1 MFSKICFCSAV
12 EQTHLQNLLEIFVC
26 SFVVIFVVVC
36 LLFHIKSQ
44 GGNMCSQWRSWFQRI
59 ASVHQK
65 IRYVGC
71 WLHWKQQVLPI
82 SQKWAL
88 MSHFSNGRGFT
99 AVLFWVTGW
108 GANSSQEHS
117 LGHGVR
123 AFTQHLGLLGSILQ
137 PLSLSTISCK
147 SIPTLSN
154 SIKADIAMYEYHLL
168 SLLISGLFFCQM
180 LIMTPGK
187 VSIKETYKTFDV
199 LSVIKS
205 HLTYL
210 YTFPSFGEQLWG
222 NWVES
227 CWSERRTDNYGVLP
241 SFCPFYHSGICN

>member
-1 MFSKICFCSAV
+1 
-12 EQTHLQNLLEIFVC
+12 
-26 SFVVIFVVVC
+26 
-36 LLFHIKSQ
+36 
-44 GGNMCSQWRSWFQRI
+44 
-59 ASVHQK
+59 
-65 IRYVGC
+65 
-71 WLHWKQQVLPI
+71 
-82 SQKWAL
+82 

-108 GANSSQEHS
+108 GANSLQEHC
-117 LGHGVR
+117 LDHEVR
-123 AFTQHLGLLGSILQ
+123 AFTQHLGLLGSISQ
-137 PLSLSTISCK
+137 PLSLSTIYCK
-147 SIPTLSN
+147 MNTN
-154 SIKADIAMYEYHLL
+154 TIKADIAIYEYHLL

-187 VSIKETYKTFDV
+187 VSIKETYEAFDA

-210 YTFPSFGEQLWG
+210 YMFPSFGDQFWG

-227 CWSERRTDNYGVLP
+227 CWSERKTDNYGLLP